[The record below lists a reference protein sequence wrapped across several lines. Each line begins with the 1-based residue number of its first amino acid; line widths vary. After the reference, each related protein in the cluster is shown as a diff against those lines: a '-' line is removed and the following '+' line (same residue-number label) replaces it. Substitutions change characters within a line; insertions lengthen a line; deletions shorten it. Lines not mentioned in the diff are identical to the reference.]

1 MKKILLLFGLFCLQN
16 AVFGQNFVQ
25 IGTSTSNLLNS
36 NTAGG
41 DPGPI
46 FRASAG
52 FNYGKHHYV
61 ITATELSNLPANAVV
76 TGLAFYKGN
85 NGGTVAPHANSFDIY
100 VKNSSLTEVTVPP
113 TFFSTLTQGASLA
126 YSSRN
131 QVIPAVTGYVSFN
144 FTTPFVY
151 TGGALEI
158 STDWALGAPGYTTAN
173 FNWSGNT
180 VSNRTLSNPSI
191 TPNNDSLNNLRT
203 NRPTIRIFYSVE
215 TACAAAPQAGNAVAS
230 VASACFGKPFYLDL
244 SNHSFTPGYS
254 YQWQS
259 SIDNINFTDI
269 SGATAKYQPISQ
281 TNNTLYYRCIV
292 SCGALSD
299 TSSAVTVGNQQSL
312 SGNFTLDPSQPA
324 SATNFISMQALVDAL
339 RCASVS
345 SNVRVDIAP
354 GTYNG
359 NFYFHEVQFPTGTNL
374 IINGNGLTPNDV
386 VLRSDSGTVV
396 SLTNSANITFN
407 NLRFERF
414 NIPALPED
422 LLMIGQG
429 SSNINVINCQF
440 KGIAGNTT
448 ANNLLLSVIGASNV
462 QISSSTFDDGYYGI
476 WGQAVT
482 GVDTIQ
488 NLQIIGNFIN
498 NSYLTAINVVGVNKQ
513 TVIASNV
520 INNSITTVA
529 NNGHAINIT
538 NGLNFTVNDNA
549 ASGTFGITAAFLSNA
564 NGDSLQP
571 NLFYNNAFALNLTSA
586 TPRALHITTNTSG
599 GLDWVEAYHNSFNIG
614 VNSTSSTQNGLVY
627 VGPLLAS
634 STQSIARFVF
644 KNNTVSAFSNN
655 TNGTT
660 PANLGNMF
668 LHATYLTADTTVLQS
683 SHNHWHF
690 PTAVRFAYVNS
701 PTPATTYATLADF
714 QLATGNETATLTGD
728 PLYTSASDLRLTPAS
743 PLGSAGTPISLVTTD
758 LLGNTRSLTSP
769 SIGAY
774 ELIQSSN
781 NAVLASILTPVQAA
795 QAGATQNVS
804 VRIRNFGNAPLTS
817 LQLNYRFDNGSIV
830 TENFSGNLAFQDSTD
845 FTFTQSIQIPVSG
858 RPLLEVWTALPNGSN
873 DSDPTNDSLNLQL
886 CLPLAAGTYSL
897 GGSNSDFSSFQDLND
912 LLSCAG
918 ISGPVVIQTDFPG
931 NISSERLELG
941 PITGAS
947 QTNTLTFE
955 GNNDTL
961 AIDANTTLRY
971 LVLLNGA
978 KHVTIRDFVL
988 KSLNNTFGIGV
999 ILQNYADSN
1008 RITNNLID
1016 LSSIPGIPTLN
1027 AINNALGIVSTGS
1040 LTSNTA
1046 ATYASYNLIDSN
1058 TIIGGHAGI
1067 RLNGSSGSE
1076 GAVGNRII
1084 GNTIAEFGGT
1094 GIHLSQSF
1102 GTEVAGNIISRAN
1115 RVTTTTFYGI
1125 NLETGA
1131 FASDIHSNRIHSSHT
1146 SASSRATTAFG
1157 IRLSSVN
1164 PSDSAS
1170 GNRIYN
1176 NLVYELNTSAG
1187 NNGILLNNVSHA
1199 DIAFNTFDMAS
1210 TLSSTGASRGAYF
1223 QGTINNVRF
1232 INNHIS
1238 QTRIGSGS
1246 KQAIG
1251 IESLSASLISDR
1263 NNYFVDTANGSS
1275 QVGLLGAVTYTS
1287 LADWQAAGSGNY
1299 DALSTAVDPNFVNI
1313 ATQDYTPQNPLLNG
1327 AALSLPYVTTD
1338 INGSLRDPNNPD
1350 IGAFEFVVAGCNAPI
1365 QLAVDSISL
1374 TSAQINW
1381 QSTNN
1386 LSWNIEYG
1394 PAGFTP
1400 GSGTILR
1407 GITSKPYTLSNLSIF
1422 TCYDVYVQD
1431 SCIGQTSSWSGPLSF
1446 CTLKDIDLRL
1456 VEISS
1461 PADGAC
1467 TSNQLPATVVVRN
1480 EGTLNVSSF
1489 SVQLNMTGA
1498 ATGSLTQTFSRTILP
1513 GDTAQLTLGN
1523 LNTQSGG
1530 LIQLTAVVNTSN
1542 DRDIDND
1549 SLNVSR
1555 LIDVIINPV
1564 ILSSADTVCSG
1575 TQVLLRNDPS
1585 TGAQNIG
1592 WFDAQGNQ
1600 IGSGDSLLTTVNQS
1614 TTIGARVLGKTRYSI
1629 GPADSTFG
1637 NAQAFSEFTVG
1648 NNYLRVQVLQPI
1660 RLRGMRVYPN
1670 RSGNIGFVIR
1680 DDATNAVVLSQNIP
1694 VSQTTAYAPVEVAV
1708 DINLSPGIY
1717 RLSPTN
1723 NQTAGG
1729 MVFNNSGAT
1738 FPYGQAGVFTILG
1751 TNSTNVGNYYY
1762 FYNLQVDFGS
1772 CPSPLVNKN
1781 LVVRPAPVAA
1791 FTVDGSAS
1799 PTYSFNASTSTN
1811 AQSFEWNFGDGTT
1824 AQGTVV
1830 PKTYSASGTYAVR
1843 LIAIGACGRDTT
1855 TQNVQV
1861 TIGSSSVLDAV
1872 NRLNIYP
1879 NPNNGQFVLEFEPL
1893 QAQSLQLVVRDMQG
1907 RQVYQEVLNS
1917 PSGNYRHE
1925 LDLRELASGVY
1936 YLSLEQGN
1944 RRSQRRLVIQGR

>member
-1 MKKILLLFGLFCLQN
+1 L
-16 AVFGQNFVQ
+16 
-25 IGTSTSNLLNS
+25 
-36 NTAGG
+36 
-41 DPGPI
+41 
-46 FRASAG
+46 
-52 FNYGKHHYV
+52 
-61 ITATELSNLPANAVV
+61 
-76 TGLAFYKGN
+76 
-85 NGGTVAPHANSFDIY
+85 
-100 VKNSSLTEVTVPP
+100 
-113 TFFSTLTQGASLA
+113 LTQGASLA

-131 QVIPAVTGYVSFN
+131 QQIPQLTGYVSFN

-158 STDWALGAPGYTTAN
+158 STDWALGAPGYTSAN
-173 FNWSGNT
+173 FHWSGNS
-180 VSNRTLSNPSI
+180 VANRTLSNPSV

-203 NRPTIRIFYSVE
+203 NRPTIRIFYSIE
-215 TACAAAPQAGNAVAS
+215 TACAAAPDAGDAVAT
-230 VASACFGKPFYLDL
+230 VGSACFGKPFYLDL
-244 SNHSFTPGYS
+244 NNHSFTPGYS

-259 SIDNINFTDI
+259 SIDNINFADI
-269 SGATAKYQPISQ
+269 SGATAKYQPITQ

-292 SCGALSD
+292 SCGVLAD
-299 TSSAVTVGNQQSL
+299 TSSSVTVGNQQSL
-312 SGNFTLDPSQPA
+312 SGNYTLDATQPA
-324 SATNFISMQALVDAL
+324 SATNFTSMQALIDAL

-359 NFYFHEVQFPTGTNL
+359 NFYLHEIQFPSGTSL
-374 IINGNGLTPNDV
+374 ILNGNGLTANDV

-396 SLTNSANITFN
+396 SVTNSANITFN

-414 NIPALPED
+414 NVPAQPED

-440 KGIAGNTT
+440 KGIAGNIT
-448 ANNLLLSVIGASNV
+448 ANNLLVSVVGASNV
-462 QISSSTFDDGYYGI
+462 QISGSTFDDGYYGI
-476 WGQAVT
+476 WGQSVT

-488 NLQIIGNFIN
+488 SLQIVGNFIN
-498 NSYLTAINVVGVNKQ
+498 NSYLTAINVVGNNKQ
-513 TVIASNV
+513 TVIAANI

-538 NGLNFTVNDNA
+538 NGLNFTVNDNTA
-549 ASGTFGITAAFLSNA
+549 TGTFGISGAFLSNA

-571 NLFYNNAFALNLTSA
+571 NLFYNNAFALNLLST

-614 VNSTSSTQNGLVY
+614 VNSTASTQNGLVY
-627 VGPLLAS
+627 VGPLLS
-634 STQSIARFVF
+634 STTQSIARFVF

-668 LHATYLTADTTVLQS
+668 LHAAYLTADTSVLQTS
-683 SHNHWHF
+683 NNHWHF

-701 PTPATTYATLADF
+701 PANTFASLADF
-714 QLATGNETATLTGD
+714 QQATGNETNTLTGD
-728 PLYTSASDLRLTPAS
+728 PLYTAVNDLRLTPAS
-743 PLGSAGTPISLVTTD
+743 PLGSAGIPIAFIPTD
-758 LLGNTRSLTSP
+758 VLGNARSLTSP

-774 ELIQSSN
+774 ELIQSAN
-781 NAVLASILTPVQAA
+781 NAVLASILTPLQAT
-795 QAGATQNVS
+795 QPGITQNVS
-804 VRIRNFGNAPLTS
+804 VRIRNFGTAPLTS
-817 LQLNYRFDNGSIV
+817 LQLNYRFNNGNVV

-845 FTFTQSIQIPVSG
+845 FTFTQSIQIPASG

-873 DSDPTNDSLNLQL
+873 DSDPTNDSLTLQL

-897 GGSNSDFSSFQDLND
+897 GGNNSDFSSFQDLKD
-912 LLSCAG
+912 VLTCAG
-918 ISGPVVIQTDFPG
+918 ISGPVVIETDFPG
-931 NISSERLELG
+931 NITGERLELG
-941 PITGAS
+941 PINGADGN
-947 QTNTLTFE
+947 NTLTLQ
-955 GNNDTL
+955 GNNDTI
-961 AIDANTTLRY
+961 AVDANTNIRY
-971 LVLLNGA
+971 LVLLDGA
-978 KHVTIRDFVL
+978 KHVIIRDFVI

-999 ILQNYADSN
+999 LLTNNADSN
-1008 RITNNLID
+1008 RIVNNLID
-1016 LSSIPGIPTLN
+1016 LSSIPGIPTIN
-1027 AINNALGIVSTGS
+1027 AINNSLGIVSTGS

-1102 GTEVAGNIISRAN
+1102 GTVVAGNEISRAN

-1125 NLETGA
+1125 NLESGA
-1131 FASDIHSNRIHSSHT
+1131 FASDIYSNRIHSSHT

-1176 NLVYELNTSAG
+1176 NLVYELNTSAS
-1187 NNGILLNNVSHA
+1187 NNGILLNNVSYA
-1199 DIAFNTFDMAS
+1199 EVAFNTFDMAS

-1223 QGTINNVRF
+1223 QGTISNVRF

-1275 QVGLLGAVTYTS
+1275 QLGLLGAVTYTS
-1287 LADWQAAGSGNY
+1287 LADWQAAGSGSY
-1299 DALSTAVDPNFVNI
+1299 DALSTAVDPNFVNV

-1327 AALSLPYVTTD
+1327 AALPLPYVATD

-1365 QLAVDSISL
+1365 QLTVDSISL

-1381 QSTNN
+1381 QSANN

-1400 GSGTILR
+1400 GSGTLIR

-1422 TCYDVYVQD
+1422 SCYDVYVQD
-1431 SCIGQTSSWSGPLSF
+1431 SCIGQTSTWSGPLSF

-1456 VEISS
+1456 VEILS

-1467 TSNQLPATVVVRN
+1467 TNNQLPATVVVRN
-1480 EGTLNVSSF
+1480 EGTLIVSSF
-1489 SVQLNMTGA
+1489 SVQLNMSGA
-1498 ATGSLTQTFSRTILP
+1498 ATGSLTQSFSRTLLP
-1513 GDTAQLTLGN
+1513 GDTAQLNLGN
-1523 LNTQSGG
+1523 LNTLAGG
-1530 LIQLTAVVNTSN
+1530 LIQLEAVVSTSN
-1542 DRDIDND
+1542 DRDSDND

-1564 ILSSADTVCSG
+1564 ILSSVDTVCSG

-1614 TTIGARVLGKTRYSI
+1614 TSIGARVLGKTRYAV

-1680 DDATNAVVLSQNIP
+1680 DDATNAVVVSQNIP
-1694 VSQTTAYAPVEVAV
+1694 VSQTTTYAPVDVAV

-1762 FYNLQVDFGS
+1762 FYNLQIDFGS

-1781 LVVRPAPVAA
+1781 LVVRPEPVAA

-1811 AQSFEWNFGDGTT
+1811 AQNFEWNFGDGTT

-1830 PKTYSASGTYAVR
+1830 PKTYSASGTYTVR

-1855 TQNVQV
+1855 TQNVNV
-1861 TIGSSSVLDAV
+1861 TIGSTSVLDAV
-1872 NRLNIYP
+1872 NRMQLYP
-1879 NPNNGQFVLEFEPL
+1879 NPNNGQFTLEFDQQ

-1907 RQVYQEVLNS
+1907 RQVYQEVINS
-1917 PSGNYRHE
+1917 PLGSYRHE